1 MRYLIAIAALVGAL
15 LLFLLSK
22 ASSSSEFI
30 SGSSYTIVLILSGFF
45 ILSLIAI
52 IANQIKKLFRNIK
65 KDVMGSRLSM
75 RLVISFTLMAVIP
88 GLIVYLVSVNFLT
101 RSIESWFNVKVES
114 ALDGGLKLG
123 QKALDIMLTDLE
135 LKAERM
141 ALSLSSLPATSQYAA
156 LSDLREKTGVQ
167 DATIISDQGKIIAVS
182 SNDAESFLP
191 ALPTL
196 IQLKQAENNIY
207 GKIEP
212 ITNKGLYL
220 RVLAPINGTS
230 VSNERLIL
238 QILQPV
244 PNSLSTL
251 AESVQDVFQ
260 DYQKLSYSRDSLKL
274 IFSITLTLVL
284 MLAILTAVAIGFLL
298 SRKLSEPLALLAEG
312 TKKIAKGNFKTML
325 PEKGKDELGVLVRS
339 FNSMTRQLDQ
349 ATQTSENN
357 QIRLE
362 SARSYLETVLAH
374 LSSGVIVIN
383 DAMEIKS
390 FNIAASKILQVDL
403 SKNKDQL
410 LTSISN
416 KNKLLKDFVVSI
428 QEEIKTSNRKMQPE
442 IIKQFEIRYEKNN
455 QVLSLQITTLP
466 QNKVNNYVL
475 MIDDITMMIQA
486 QRNAAWSEVA
496 RRLAHE
502 IKNPLT
508 PIQLSAERI
517 KHKLGSKLNKDDTEI
532 LDKAVSTIVNQVD
545 AMKTMV
551 NEFSEY
557 ARAPKLNLES
567 TDINETI
574 IEISHLF
581 ENSGIKITTNL
592 LKGLP
597 KIKVDAN
604 MMRQVLINL
613 IQNAQD
619 AMVSNT
625 KKPSI
630 KINTNKYKNYLVL
643 SIEDNGP
650 GFSEDILKKAF
661 EPYVTT
667 KSHGTGLGF
676 IIEISHLFEN
686 SGIKITTNLLKG
698 LPKIKVDANMMR
710 QVLNRVLKLIRISI
724 KIISSYPLKIMAQV
738 FQKTY

>member
-1 MRYLIAIAALVGAL
+1 MRYLIAIATLVGAS

-30 SGSSYTIVLILSGFF
+30 SGSSYTVVLILSGIF

-135 LKAERM
+135 LKAGRM
-141 ALSLSSLPATSQYAA
+141 ALTLSSMPTTSQYAA

-212 ITNKGLYL
+212 IKNKGLYL
-220 RVLAPINGTS
+220 RVLAPINGAAI
-230 VSNERLIL
+230 SNERLIL

-244 PNSLSTL
+244 PDSLTTL

-260 DYQKLSYSRDSLKL
+260 DYQKLSYSRDSLKV

-383 DAMEIKS
+383 DDMEIKS

-403 SKNKDQL
+403 SKNTNQL
-410 LTSISN
+410 ITSISN
-416 KNKLLKDFVVSI
+416 KNKLLNNFVVSI
-428 QEEIKTSNRKMQPE
+428 QEEIKVASSKKQFE
-442 IIKQFEIRYEKNN
+442 IIKQFEIKYEKNN
-455 QVLSLQITTLP
+455 QVLSLQITPLP
-466 QNKVNNYVL
+466 QNKVKNYVL

-486 QRNAAWSEVA
+486 QRDAAWSEVA

-517 KHKLGSKLNKDDTEI
+517 KHKLGSKLNKEDTDI
-532 LDKAVSTIVNQVD
+532 VDKAVSTIVNQVD

-557 ARAPKLNLES
+557 ARAPKLNLEL

-574 IEISHLF
+574 KEISHLF
-581 ENSGIKITTNL
+581 ENSGIKITTTL

-597 KIKVDAN
+597 KIKVDIN
-604 MMRQVLINL
+604 MIRQVLINL

-619 AMVSNT
+619 AMVNHT

-630 KINTNKYKNYLVL
+630 KINTNKYKNYLIL

-650 GFSEDILKKAF
+650 GFSLDILKKAF

-667 KSHGTGLGF
+667 KSHGTGLGLAIVKK
-676 IIEISHLFEN
+676 IIEEHEGTIVVENIKSGGANINIQLPISK
-686 SGIKITTNLLKG
+686 SK
-698 LPKIKVDANMMR
+698 
-710 QVLNRVLKLIRISI
+710 
-724 KIISSYPLKIMAQV
+724 
-738 FQKTY
+738 

>member
-1 MRYLIAIAALVGAL
+1 MRYLIAIASLVGAL
-15 LLFLLSK
+15 LLYLLSK

-30 SGSSYTIVLILSGFF
+30 SGSSYTIVLVLSGIF

-52 IANQIKKLFRNIK
+52 IANQVKKLFKNIK
-65 KDVMGSRLSM
+65 TDVMGSRLSM

-141 ALSLSSLPATSQYAA
+141 ALTLSSMPTISQYAA
-156 LSDLREKTGVQ
+156 LSDLREKSGIQ

-220 RVLAPINGTS
+220 RVLAPINGSS

-244 PNSLSTL
+244 PDSLSTI
-251 AESVQDVFQ
+251 AESVQVVFQ
-260 DYQKLSYSRDSLKL
+260 DYQKLSYSRNSLKV

-325 PEKGKDELGVLVRS
+325 PETGKDELGVLVKS

-349 ATQTSENN
+349 ATQNSQSN

-383 DAMEIKS
+383 QAMEIKS

-403 SKNKDQL
+403 SKNTDQL
-410 LTSISN
+410 LTSISL
-416 KNKLLKDFVVSI
+416 KNKALKDFVSAI
-428 QEEIKTSNRKMQPE
+428 QEEVQTTGNKKQAE
-442 IIKQFEIRYEKNN
+442 IIKQFEVKYEKSN
-455 QVLSLQITTLP
+455 QVLLLQITPLP
-466 QNKVNNYVL
+466 QNKINNYVL

-486 QRNAAWSEVA
+486 QRDAAWSEVA

-517 KHKLGSKLNKDDTEI
+517 KHKLGSKLNKVDTEI
-532 LDKAVSTIVNQVD
+532 LDKAVLTIVNQVG

-551 NEFSEY
+551 NEFSDY
-557 ARAPKLNLES
+557 ARAPKLNLEL
-567 TDINETI
+567 TDINKLI
-574 IEISHLF
+574 KEITHLF
-581 ENSGIKITTNL
+581 ENSGIKITTKL
-592 LKGLP
+592 SKAMP
-597 KIKVDAN
+597 EIKIDIN

-619 AMVSNT
+619 AMAKNT
-625 KKPSI
+625 KQSTI
-630 KINTNKYKNYLVL
+630 QISTNKLKNYLVL
-643 SIEDNGP
+643 SIQDNGP
-650 GFSEDILKKAF
+650 GFSVDILKKAF

-667 KSHGTGLGF
+667 KSHGTGLGLAIVKK
-676 IIEISHLFEN
+676 IIEEHDGVITIEN
-686 SGIKITTNLLKG
+686 NKGSGANINIQ
-698 LPKIKVDANMMR
+698 LPFKVN
-710 QVLNRVLKLIRISI
+710 KLS
-724 KIISSYPLKIMAQV
+724 
-738 FQKTY
+738 

>member
-1 MRYLIAIAALVGAL
+1 MRYLIAIATLVGAS

-30 SGSSYTIVLILSGFF
+30 SGSSYTVVLILSGIF
-45 ILSLIAI
+45 ILTLIAI

-135 LKAERM
+135 LKAGRM
-141 ALSLSSLPATSQYAA
+141 ALTLSSMPTTSQYAA

-212 ITNKGLYL
+212 IKNKGLYL
-220 RVLAPINGTS
+220 RVLAPINGAAI
-230 VSNERLIL
+230 SNERLIL

-244 PNSLSTL
+244 PDSLTTL

-260 DYQKLSYSRDSLKL
+260 DYQKLSYSRDSLKV

-383 DAMEIKS
+383 DDMEIKS

-403 SKNKDQL
+403 SKNTNQL
-410 LTSISN
+410 ITSISN
-416 KNKLLKDFVVSI
+416 KNKLLNNFVVSI
-428 QEEIKTSNRKMQPE
+428 QEEIKVASSKKQFE
-442 IIKQFEIRYEKNN
+442 IIKQFEIKYEKNN
-455 QVLSLQITTLP
+455 QVLSLQITPLP
-466 QNKVNNYVL
+466 QNKVKNYVL

-486 QRNAAWSEVA
+486 QRDAAWSEVA

-517 KHKLGSKLNKDDTEI
+517 KHKLGSKLNKEDTDI

-557 ARAPKLNLES
+557 ARAPQLNLELI
-567 TDINETI
+567 DINETI
-574 IEISHLF
+574 KEISHLF
-581 ENSGIKITTNL
+581 ENSGIKITTTL

-597 KIKVDAN
+597 KIKVDVN

-619 AMVSNT
+619 AMINNT

-630 KINTNKYKNYLVL
+630 KINTNKYKNYLIL

-650 GFSEDILKKAF
+650 GFSLDILKKAF

-667 KSHGTGLGF
+667 KSHGTGLGLAIVKK
-676 IIEISHLFEN
+676 IIEEHEGTIVVENIKSGGANINIQLPISK
-686 SGIKITTNLLKG
+686 SK
-698 LPKIKVDANMMR
+698 
-710 QVLNRVLKLIRISI
+710 
-724 KIISSYPLKIMAQV
+724 
-738 FQKTY
+738 

>member
-244 PNSLSTL
+244 PSSLSTL

-597 KIKVDAN
+597 KIKVDGN

-619 AMVSNT
+619 AMINNT

-630 KINTNKYKNYLVL
+630 KINTNKYKNYLIL

-667 KSHGTGLGF
+667 KSHGTGLGLAIVKK
-676 IIEISHLFEN
+676 IIEEHEGVIVIEN
-686 SGIKITTNLLKG
+686 IKSGGAHINIQLPITKS
-698 LPKIKVDANMMR
+698 K
-710 QVLNRVLKLIRISI
+710 
-724 KIISSYPLKIMAQV
+724 
-738 FQKTY
+738 

>member
-1 MRYLIAIAALVGAL
+1 MRYLIAIATLVGAS

-30 SGSSYTIVLILSGFF
+30 SGSSYTVVLILSGIF

-52 IANQIKKLFRNIK
+52 IANQIKKLFGNIK

-135 LKAERM
+135 LKAGRM
-141 ALSLSSLPATSQYAA
+141 ALTLSSMPTTSQYAA

-212 ITNKGLYL
+212 IKNKGLYL
-220 RVLAPINGTS
+220 RVLAPINGAAI
-230 VSNERLIL
+230 SNERLIL

-244 PNSLSTL
+244 PDSLTTL

-260 DYQKLSYSRDSLKL
+260 DYQKLSYSRDSLKV

-349 ATQTSENN
+349 ATQTSDNN

-383 DAMEIKS
+383 DDMEIKS

-403 SKNKDQL
+403 SKNTNQL
-410 LTSISN
+410 ITSISN
-416 KNKLLKDFVVSI
+416 KNKLLNDFVTSI
-428 QEEIKTSNRKMQPE
+428 QEEIKAASSKKQFE
-442 IIKQFEIRYEKNN
+442 IIKQFEIKYEKNN
-455 QVLSLQITTLP
+455 QVLSLQITPLP
-466 QNKVNNYVL
+466 QNKVKNYVL

-486 QRNAAWSEVA
+486 QRDAAWSEVA

-517 KHKLGSKLNKDDTEI
+517 KHKLGSKLNKEDTDI

-574 IEISHLF
+574 KEISHLF
-581 ENSGIKITTNL
+581 ENSGIKITTTL

-597 KIKVDAN
+597 KIKVDVN

-619 AMVSNT
+619 AMINNT

-630 KINTNKYKNYLVL
+630 KINTNKYKNYLIL

-650 GFSEDILKKAF
+650 GFSADILKKAF

-667 KSHGTGLGF
+667 KSHGTGLGLAIVKK
-676 IIEISHLFEN
+676 IIEEHEGTIAVENIKNGGANINIQLPISK
-686 SGIKITTNLLKG
+686 SK
-698 LPKIKVDANMMR
+698 
-710 QVLNRVLKLIRISI
+710 
-724 KIISSYPLKIMAQV
+724 
-738 FQKTY
+738 

>member
-182 SNDAESFLP
+182 SNDAESFIP

-416 KNKLLKDFVVSI
+416 KNKLLKDFIVSI

-667 KSHGTGLGF
+667 KSHGTGLGLAIVKK
-676 IIEISHLFEN
+676 IIEEHEGIIVVEN
-686 SGIKITTNLLKG
+686 IKSGGAHINIQ
-698 LPKIKVDANMMR
+698 LPIAKSK
-710 QVLNRVLKLIRISI
+710 
-724 KIISSYPLKIMAQV
+724 
-738 FQKTY
+738 

>member
-1 MRYLIAIAALVGAL
+1 MRYLIAIATLVGAS

-30 SGSSYTIVLILSGFF
+30 SGSSYTVVLILSGIF

-52 IANQIKKLFRNIK
+52 IANQIKKLFGNIK

-135 LKAERM
+135 LKAGRM
-141 ALSLSSLPATSQYAA
+141 ALTLSSMPTTSQYAA
-156 LSDLREKTGVQ
+156 LSDLREKTDVQ

-212 ITNKGLYL
+212 IKNKGLYL
-220 RVLAPINGTS
+220 RVLAPINGAAI
-230 VSNERLIL
+230 SNERLIL

-244 PNSLSTL
+244 PDSLTTL

-260 DYQKLSYSRDSLKL
+260 DYQKLSYSRDSLKV

-349 ATQTSENN
+349 ATQTSANN

-383 DAMEIKS
+383 DDMEIKS
-390 FNIAASKILQVDL
+390 FNIAASKILQIDL
-403 SKNKDQL
+403 SKNTNQL
-410 LTSISN
+410 ITSISN
-416 KNKLLKDFVVSI
+416 KNKLLNDFVVSI
-428 QEEIKTSNRKMQPE
+428 QEEIKVARSKKHFE
-442 IIKQFEIRYEKNN
+442 IIKQFEIKYEKNN
-455 QVLSLQITTLP
+455 QILSLQITPLP
-466 QNKVNNYVL
+466 QNKVKNYVL

-486 QRNAAWSEVA
+486 QRDAAWSEVA

-517 KHKLGSKLNKDDTEI
+517 KHKLGSKLNKEDTDI

-557 ARAPKLNLES
+557 ARAPRLNLEL

-574 IEISHLF
+574 KEISHLF
-581 ENSGIKITTNL
+581 ENSGIKITTTL

-597 KIKVDAN
+597 KIKVDVN

-619 AMVSNT
+619 AMINNT

-630 KINTNKYKNYLVL
+630 KINTNKYKNYLIL

-650 GFSEDILKKAF
+650 GFSADILKKAF
-661 EPYVTT
+661 EPYVTS
-667 KSHGTGLGF
+667 KSHGTGLGLAIVKK
-676 IIEISHLFEN
+676 IIEEHEGTIAVENIKNGGANINIQLPISK
-686 SGIKITTNLLKG
+686 SK
-698 LPKIKVDANMMR
+698 
-710 QVLNRVLKLIRISI
+710 
-724 KIISSYPLKIMAQV
+724 
-738 FQKTY
+738 

>member
-1 MRYLIAIAALVGAL
+1 MRYLIAIATLVGAS

-30 SGSSYTIVLILSGFF
+30 SGSSYTVVLILSGIF
-45 ILSLIAI
+45 ILTLIAI

-135 LKAERM
+135 LKAGRM
-141 ALSLSSLPATSQYAA
+141 ALTLSSMPTTSQYAA

-212 ITNKGLYL
+212 IKNKGLYL
-220 RVLAPINGTS
+220 RVLAPINGAAI
-230 VSNERLIL
+230 SNERLIL

-244 PNSLSTL
+244 PDSLTTL

-260 DYQKLSYSRDSLKL
+260 DYQKLSYSRDSLKV

-383 DAMEIKS
+383 DDMEIKS

-403 SKNKDQL
+403 SKNTNQL
-410 LTSISN
+410 ITSISN
-416 KNKLLKDFVVSI
+416 KNKLLNNFVVSI
-428 QEEIKTSNRKMQPE
+428 QEEIKAASSKKQFE
-442 IIKQFEIRYEKNN
+442 IIKQFEIKYEKNN
-455 QVLSLQITTLP
+455 QVLSLQITPLP
-466 QNKVNNYVL
+466 QNKVKNFVL

-486 QRNAAWSEVA
+486 QRDAAWSEVA

-517 KHKLGSKLNKDDTEI
+517 KHKLGSKLNKEDTDI

-557 ARAPKLNLES
+557 ARAPKLNLEL

-574 IEISHLF
+574 KEISHLF
-581 ENSGIKITTNL
+581 ENSGIKITTTL

-597 KIKVDAN
+597 KIKVDIN

-619 AMVSNT
+619 AMVNHT

-630 KINTNKYKNYLVL
+630 KINTNKYKNYLIL

-650 GFSEDILKKAF
+650 GFSADILKKAF
-661 EPYVTT
+661 EPYVTS
-667 KSHGTGLGF
+667 KSHGTGLGLAIVKK
-676 IIEISHLFEN
+676 IIEEHEGTIVVENIKNGGANINIQLPISK
-686 SGIKITTNLLKG
+686 SK
-698 LPKIKVDANMMR
+698 
-710 QVLNRVLKLIRISI
+710 
-724 KIISSYPLKIMAQV
+724 
-738 FQKTY
+738 

>member
-1 MRYLIAIAALVGAL
+1 MRYLIAIATLVGAS

-30 SGSSYTIVLILSGFF
+30 SGSSYTVVLILSGIF

-52 IANQIKKLFRNIK
+52 IANQIKKLFGNIK

-135 LKAERM
+135 LKAGRM
-141 ALSLSSLPATSQYAA
+141 ALTLSSMPTTSQYAA

-212 ITNKGLYL
+212 IKNKGLYL
-220 RVLAPINGTS
+220 RVLVPINGAAI
-230 VSNERLIL
+230 SNERLIL

-244 PNSLSTL
+244 PDSLTTL

-260 DYQKLSYSRDSLKL
+260 DYQKLSYSRDSLKV

-383 DAMEIKS
+383 DDMEIKS
-390 FNIAASKILQVDL
+390 FNIAASKILQIDL
-403 SKNKDQL
+403 SKNTNQL
-410 LTSISN
+410 ITSISN
-416 KNKLLKDFVVSI
+416 KNKLLNDFVVSI
-428 QEEIKTSNRKMQPE
+428 QEEIKVARSKKHFE
-442 IIKQFEIRYEKNN
+442 IIKQFEIKYEKNN
-455 QVLSLQITTLP
+455 QVLSLQITPLP
-466 QNKVNNYVL
+466 QNKVKNYVL

-486 QRNAAWSEVA
+486 QRDAAWSEVA

-517 KHKLGSKLNKDDTEI
+517 KHKLGSKLNKEDTDI
-532 LDKAVSTIVNQVD
+532 LDKAILTIVNQVD

-557 ARAPKLNLES
+557 ARAPKLNLEL

-574 IEISHLF
+574 KEISHLF
-581 ENSGIKITTNL
+581 ENSGIKITTTL

-597 KIKVDAN
+597 KIKVDVN

-619 AMVSNT
+619 AMINNT

-630 KINTNKYKNYLVL
+630 KINTNKYKNYLIL

-650 GFSEDILKKAF
+650 GFSADILKKAF

-667 KSHGTGLGF
+667 KSHGTGLGLAIVKK
-676 IIEISHLFEN
+676 IIEEHEGTIVVENIKNGGANINIQLPISK
-686 SGIKITTNLLKG
+686 SK
-698 LPKIKVDANMMR
+698 
-710 QVLNRVLKLIRISI
+710 
-724 KIISSYPLKIMAQV
+724 
-738 FQKTY
+738 

>member
-22 ASSSSEFI
+22 ASSNSEFI
-30 SGSSYTIVLILSGFF
+30 SGSSYTIVLLLSGFF

-284 MLAILTAVAIGFLL
+284 ILAILTAVAIGFLL

-349 ATQTSENN
+349 ATQTSQNN

-428 QEEIKTSNRKMQPE
+428 QEEIKTSSRKMQPE

-619 AMVSNT
+619 AMVNNT

-630 KINTNKYKNYLVL
+630 KINTNKYKNYLIL

-650 GFSEDILKKAF
+650 GFSEEILKKAF

-667 KSHGTGLGF
+667 KSHGTGLGLAIVKK
-676 IIEISHLFEN
+676 IIEEHEGIIVVEN
-686 SGIKITTNLLKG
+686 IKSGGAHINIQ
-698 LPKIKVDANMMR
+698 LPIAKSK
-710 QVLNRVLKLIRISI
+710 
-724 KIISSYPLKIMAQV
+724 
-738 FQKTY
+738 

>member
-390 FNIAASKILQVDL
+390 FNIAASKILKVDL

-416 KNKLLKDFVVSI
+416 KNKLLKDFIVSI

-667 KSHGTGLGF
+667 KSHGTGLGLAIVKK
-676 IIEISHLFEN
+676 IIEEHEGIIVVEN
-686 SGIKITTNLLKG
+686 IKSGGAHINIQ
-698 LPKIKVDANMMR
+698 LPIAKSK
-710 QVLNRVLKLIRISI
+710 
-724 KIISSYPLKIMAQV
+724 
-738 FQKTY
+738 

>member
-1 MRYLIAIAALVGAL
+1 MRYLIAIATLVGAS

-30 SGSSYTIVLILSGFF
+30 SGSSYTVVLILSGIF

-135 LKAERM
+135 LKAGRM
-141 ALSLSSLPATSQYAA
+141 ALTLSSMPTTSQYAA

-212 ITNKGLYL
+212 IKNKGLYL
-220 RVLAPINGTS
+220 RVLAPINGAAI
-230 VSNERLIL
+230 SNERLIL

-244 PNSLSTL
+244 PDSLTTL

-260 DYQKLSYSRDSLKL
+260 DYQKLSYSRDSLKV

-383 DAMEIKS
+383 DDMEIKS
-390 FNIAASKILQVDL
+390 FNIAASKILQIDL
-403 SKNKDQL
+403 SKNTNQL
-410 LTSISN
+410 ITSISN
-416 KNKLLKDFVVSI
+416 KNKLLNDFVVSI
-428 QEEIKTSNRKMQPE
+428 QEEIKAASSKKHFE
-442 IIKQFEIRYEKNN
+442 IIKQFEIKYEKNN
-455 QVLSLQITTLP
+455 QILSLQITPLP
-466 QNKVNNYVL
+466 QNKVKNYVL

-486 QRNAAWSEVA
+486 QRDAAWSEVA

-517 KHKLGSKLNKDDTEI
+517 KHKLGSKLNKEDTDI

-557 ARAPKLNLES
+557 ARAPKLNLEL
-567 TDINETI
+567 TDINKTI
-574 IEISHLF
+574 KEISHLF
-581 ENSGIKITTNL
+581 ENSGIKITTTL

-597 KIKVDAN
+597 KIKVDIN

-619 AMVSNT
+619 AMINNT

-630 KINTNKYKNYLVL
+630 KINTNKYKNYLIL
-643 SIEDNGP
+643 SIVDNGP
-650 GFSEDILKKAF
+650 GFSADILKKAF

-667 KSHGTGLGF
+667 KSHGTGLGLAIVKK
-676 IIEISHLFEN
+676 IIEEHEGTIVVENIKNGGANINIQLPISK
-686 SGIKITTNLLKG
+686 SK
-698 LPKIKVDANMMR
+698 
-710 QVLNRVLKLIRISI
+710 
-724 KIISSYPLKIMAQV
+724 
-738 FQKTY
+738 

>member
-1 MRYLIAIAALVGAL
+1 MRYLIAIATLVGAS

-30 SGSSYTIVLILSGFF
+30 SGSSYTVVLILSGIF

-135 LKAERM
+135 LKAGRM
-141 ALSLSSLPATSQYAA
+141 ALTLSSMPTTSQYAA

-212 ITNKGLYL
+212 IKNKGLYL
-220 RVLAPINGTS
+220 RVLAPINGAAI
-230 VSNERLIL
+230 SNERLIL

-244 PNSLSTL
+244 PDSLTTL

-260 DYQKLSYSRDSLKL
+260 DYQKLSYSRDSLKV

-383 DAMEIKS
+383 DDMEIKS
-390 FNIAASKILQVDL
+390 FNIAASKILQIDL
-403 SKNKDQL
+403 SKNTNQL
-410 LTSISN
+410 ITSISN
-416 KNKLLKDFVVSI
+416 KNKLLNDFVVSI
-428 QEEIKTSNRKMQPE
+428 QEEIKAARSKKHFE
-442 IIKQFEIRYEKNN
+442 IIKQFEIKYEKNN
-455 QVLSLQITTLP
+455 QVLSLQITPLP
-466 QNKVNNYVL
+466 QNKVKNYVL

-486 QRNAAWSEVA
+486 QRDAAWSEVA

-517 KHKLGSKLNKDDTEI
+517 KHKLGSKLNKEDTDI

-557 ARAPKLNLES
+557 ARAPKLNLEL

-574 IEISHLF
+574 KEISHLF
-581 ENSGIKITTNL
+581 ENSGIKITTTL

-597 KIKVDAN
+597 KIKVDIN

-619 AMVSNT
+619 AMINNT

-630 KINTNKYKNYLVL
+630 KINTNKYKNYLIL

-650 GFSEDILKKAF
+650 GFSADILKKAF

-667 KSHGTGLGF
+667 KSHGTGLGLAIVKK
-676 IIEISHLFEN
+676 IIEEHEGTIAVENIKNGGANINIQLPISK
-686 SGIKITTNLLKG
+686 SK
-698 LPKIKVDANMMR
+698 
-710 QVLNRVLKLIRISI
+710 
-724 KIISSYPLKIMAQV
+724 
-738 FQKTY
+738 

>member
-1 MRYLIAIAALVGAL
+1 MRYLIAIATLVGAS

-30 SGSSYTIVLILSGFF
+30 SGSSYTVVLILSGIF

-52 IANQIKKLFRNIK
+52 IANQIKKLFGNIK

-135 LKAERM
+135 LKAGRM
-141 ALSLSSLPATSQYAA
+141 ALTLSSMPTTSQYAA

-212 ITNKGLYL
+212 IKNKGLYL
-220 RVLAPINGTS
+220 RVLAPINGAAI
-230 VSNERLIL
+230 SNERLIL

-244 PNSLSTL
+244 PDSLTTL

-260 DYQKLSYSRDSLKL
+260 DYQKLSYSRDSLKV

-383 DAMEIKS
+383 DDMEIKS

-403 SKNKDQL
+403 SKNTNQL
-410 LTSISN
+410 ITSISN
-416 KNKLLKDFVVSI
+416 KNKLLNNFVVSI
-428 QEEIKTSNRKMQPE
+428 QEEIKAASSKKQFE
-442 IIKQFEIRYEKNN
+442 IIKQFEIKYEKNN
-455 QVLSLQITTLP
+455 QVLSLQITPLP
-466 QNKVNNYVL
+466 QNKVKNYVL

-486 QRNAAWSEVA
+486 QRDAAWSEVA

-517 KHKLGSKLNKDDTEI
+517 KHKLGSKLNKEDTDI

-557 ARAPKLNLES
+557 ARAPKLNLEL

-574 IEISHLF
+574 KEISHLF
-581 ENSGIKITTNL
+581 ENSGIKITTTL

-597 KIKVDAN
+597 KIKVDIN

-619 AMVSNT
+619 AMVNHT

-630 KINTNKYKNYLVL
+630 KINTNKYKNYLIL

-650 GFSEDILKKAF
+650 GFSLDILKKAF

-667 KSHGTGLGF
+667 KSHGTGLGLAIVKK
-676 IIEISHLFEN
+676 IIEEHEGTIVVENIKSGGANINIQLPISK
-686 SGIKITTNLLKG
+686 SK
-698 LPKIKVDANMMR
+698 
-710 QVLNRVLKLIRISI
+710 
-724 KIISSYPLKIMAQV
+724 
-738 FQKTY
+738 

>member
-1 MRYLIAIAALVGAL
+1 MRYLIAIASLVGAL
-15 LLFLLSK
+15 LLYLLSK

-30 SGSSYTIVLILSGFF
+30 SGSSYTIVLILSGIF

-52 IANQIKKLFRNIK
+52 IANQVKKLFKNIK
-65 KDVMGSRLSM
+65 TDVMGSRLSR

-141 ALSLSSLPATSQYAA
+141 ALTLSSMPTTSQYAA
-156 LSDLREKTGVQ
+156 LSDLREKSGIQ

-212 ITNKGLYL
+212 IINKGLYL
-220 RVLAPINGTS
+220 RVLAPINGSS

-244 PNSLSTL
+244 PDSLSTI
-251 AESVQDVFQ
+251 AESVQVVVQ
-260 DYQKLSYSRDSLKL
+260 DYQKLSYSRNSLKV

-325 PEKGKDELGVLVRS
+325 PETGKDELGVLVRS

-349 ATQTSENN
+349 ATQASQSN

-383 DAMEIKS
+383 QAMEIKS

-403 SKNKDQL
+403 SKNTDQL
-410 LTSISN
+410 LTSISL
-416 KNKLLKDFVVSI
+416 KNKALKDFVSAI
-428 QEEIKTSNRKMQPE
+428 QEEVQTTGNKKQAE
-442 IIKQFEIRYEKNN
+442 IIKQFEVKYEKSN
-455 QVLSLQITTLP
+455 QVLLLQITPLP
-466 QNKVNNYVL
+466 QNKINNYVL

-486 QRNAAWSEVA
+486 QRDAAWSEVA

-517 KHKLGSKLNKDDTEI
+517 KHKLGSKLNKVDTEI
-532 LDKAVSTIVNQVD
+532 LDKAVLTIVNQVD

-557 ARAPKLNLES
+557 ARAPKLNLEL
-567 TDINETI
+567 TDINKLI
-574 IEISHLF
+574 KEITHLF
-581 ENSGIKITTNL
+581 ENSGIKITTKL
-592 LKGLP
+592 SKAMP
-597 KIKVDAN
+597 EIKIDIN

-619 AMVSNT
+619 AMAKNT
-625 KKPSI
+625 KQSTI
-630 KINTNKYKNYLVL
+630 QISTNKLKNDLVL
-643 SIEDNGP
+643 SIQDNGP
-650 GFSEDILKKAF
+650 GFSVDILKKAF

-667 KSHGTGLGF
+667 KLHGTGLGLA
-676 IIEISHLFEN
+676 IVKKIVEEHDGVITIEN
-686 SGIKITTNLLKG
+686 NKGSGANINIQ
-698 LPKIKVDANMMR
+698 LPFKVN
-710 QVLNRVLKLIRISI
+710 KLS
-724 KIISSYPLKIMAQV
+724 
-738 FQKTY
+738 

>member
-508 PIQLSAERI
+508 PIQLSAEGI

-532 LDKAVSTIVNQVD
+532 LEKAVSTIVNQVD

-667 KSHGTGLGF
+667 KSHGTGLGLAIVKK
-676 IIEISHLFEN
+676 IIEEHEGIIVVEN
-686 SGIKITTNLLKG
+686 IKSGGAHINIQ
-698 LPKIKVDANMMR
+698 LPIAKSK
-710 QVLNRVLKLIRISI
+710 
-724 KIISSYPLKIMAQV
+724 
-738 FQKTY
+738 

>member
-1 MRYLIAIAALVGAL
+1 MRYLIAIATLVGAS

-30 SGSSYTIVLILSGFF
+30 SGSSYTVVLILSGIF
-45 ILSLIAI
+45 ILSLIVI

-141 ALSLSSLPATSQYAA
+141 ALTLSSMPTTSQYAA

-212 ITNKGLYL
+212 IKNKGLYL
-220 RVLAPINGTS
+220 RVLAPINGAAI
-230 VSNERLIL
+230 SNERLIL

-244 PNSLSTL
+244 PDSLTTL

-260 DYQKLSYSRDSLKL
+260 DYQKLSYSRDSLKV

-349 ATQTSENN
+349 ATQTSANN

-383 DAMEIKS
+383 DDMEIKS
-390 FNIAASKILQVDL
+390 FNIAASKILQIDL
-403 SKNKDQL
+403 SKNTNQL
-410 LTSISN
+410 ITSISN
-416 KNKLLKDFVVSI
+416 KNKLLNDFVVSI
-428 QEEIKTSNRKMQPE
+428 QEEIKAASSKKHFE
-442 IIKQFEIRYEKNN
+442 IIKQFEIKYEKNN
-455 QVLSLQITTLP
+455 QILSLQITPLP
-466 QNKVNNYVL
+466 QNKVKNYVL

-486 QRNAAWSEVA
+486 QRDAAWSEVA

-517 KHKLGSKLNKDDTEI
+517 KHKLGSKLNKEDTDI

-557 ARAPKLNLES
+557 ARAPKLNLEL
-567 TDINETI
+567 TDINKTI
-574 IEISHLF
+574 KEISHLF
-581 ENSGIKITTNL
+581 ENSGIKITTTL

-597 KIKVDAN
+597 KIKVDIN

-619 AMVSNT
+619 AMINNT

-630 KINTNKYKNYLVL
+630 KINTNKYKNYLIL

-650 GFSEDILKKAF
+650 GFSADILKKAF

-667 KSHGTGLGF
+667 KSHGTGLGLAIVKK
-676 IIEISHLFEN
+676 IIEEHEGTIVVENIKNGGANINIQLPISK
-686 SGIKITTNLLKG
+686 SK
-698 LPKIKVDANMMR
+698 
-710 QVLNRVLKLIRISI
+710 
-724 KIISSYPLKIMAQV
+724 
-738 FQKTY
+738 

>member
-1 MRYLIAIAALVGAL
+1 MRYLIAIATLVGAS

-30 SGSSYTIVLILSGFF
+30 SGSSYTVVLILSGIF
-45 ILSLIAI
+45 ILTLIAI

-135 LKAERM
+135 LKAGRM
-141 ALSLSSLPATSQYAA
+141 ALTLSSMPTTSQYAA

-212 ITNKGLYL
+212 IKNKGLYL
-220 RVLAPINGTS
+220 RVLAPINGAAI
-230 VSNERLIL
+230 SNERLIL

-244 PNSLSTL
+244 PDSLTTL

-260 DYQKLSYSRDSLKL
+260 DYQKLSYSRDSLKV

-383 DAMEIKS
+383 DDMEIKS

-403 SKNKDQL
+403 SKNTNQL
-410 LTSISN
+410 ITSISN
-416 KNKLLKDFVVSI
+416 KNKLLNNFVMSI
-428 QEEIKTSNRKMQPE
+428 QEEIKAASSKKQFE
-442 IIKQFEIRYEKNN
+442 IIKQFEIKYEKNN
-455 QVLSLQITTLP
+455 QVLSLQITPLP
-466 QNKVNNYVL
+466 QNKVKNYVL

-486 QRNAAWSEVA
+486 QRDAAWSEVA

-517 KHKLGSKLNKDDTEI
+517 KHKLGSKLNKEDTDI

-557 ARAPKLNLES
+557 ARAPKLNLEL

-574 IEISHLF
+574 KEISHLF
-581 ENSGIKITTNL
+581 ENSGIKITTTL

-597 KIKVDAN
+597 KIKVDIN
-604 MMRQVLINL
+604 MIRQVLINL

-619 AMVSNT
+619 AMVNHT

-630 KINTNKYKNYLVL
+630 KINTNKYKNYLIL

-650 GFSEDILKKAF
+650 GFSLDILKKAF

-667 KSHGTGLGF
+667 KSHGTGLGLAIVKK
-676 IIEISHLFEN
+676 IIEEHEGTIVVENIKSGGANINIQLPISK
-686 SGIKITTNLLKG
+686 SK
-698 LPKIKVDANMMR
+698 
-710 QVLNRVLKLIRISI
+710 
-724 KIISSYPLKIMAQV
+724 
-738 FQKTY
+738 

>member
-30 SGSSYTIVLILSGFF
+30 SGSSYTIVLILSSFF

-141 ALSLSSLPATSQYAA
+141 ALSLSSLPETSQYAA

-442 IIKQFEIRYEKNN
+442 IIKQFEVRYEKNN

-574 IEISHLF
+574 IEICHLF

-592 LKGLP
+592 LKRLP

-613 IQNAQD
+613 IQNSQD
-619 AMVSNT
+619 AMVNNT

-630 KINTNKYKNYLVL
+630 KINTNKYKNYLIL

-667 KSHGTGLGF
+667 KSHGTGLGLAIVKK
-676 IIEISHLFEN
+676 IIEEHEGTIVIENIKSGGAHINIQLPISK
-686 SGIKITTNLLKG
+686 SK
-698 LPKIKVDANMMR
+698 
-710 QVLNRVLKLIRISI
+710 
-724 KIISSYPLKIMAQV
+724 
-738 FQKTY
+738 

>member
-1 MRYLIAIAALVGAL
+1 MRYLIAIATLVGAS

-30 SGSSYTIVLILSGFF
+30 SGSSYTVVLILSGIF

-135 LKAERM
+135 LKAGRM
-141 ALSLSSLPATSQYAA
+141 ALTLSSMPTTSQYAA

-212 ITNKGLYL
+212 IKNKGLYL
-220 RVLAPINGTS
+220 RVLAPINGAAI
-230 VSNERLIL
+230 SNERLIL

-244 PNSLSTL
+244 PDSLTTI

-260 DYQKLSYSRDSLKL
+260 DYQKLSYSRDSLKV

-383 DAMEIKS
+383 DDMEIKS

-403 SKNKDQL
+403 SKNTNQL
-410 LTSISN
+410 ITSISN
-416 KNKLLKDFVVSI
+416 KNKLLNNFVVSI
-428 QEEIKTSNRKMQPE
+428 QEEIKVASSKKQFE
-442 IIKQFEIRYEKNN
+442 IIKQFEIKYEKNN
-455 QVLSLQITTLP
+455 QVLSLQITPLP
-466 QNKVNNYVL
+466 QNKVKNYVL

-486 QRNAAWSEVA
+486 QRDAAWSEVA

-517 KHKLGSKLNKDDTEI
+517 KHKLGSKLNKEDTDI

-557 ARAPKLNLES
+557 ARAPKLNLEL

-574 IEISHLF
+574 KEISHLF
-581 ENSGIKITTNL
+581 ENSGIKITTTL

-597 KIKVDAN
+597 KIKVDIN

-619 AMVSNT
+619 AMVNHT

-630 KINTNKYKNYLVL
+630 KINTNKYKNYLIL

-650 GFSEDILKKAF
+650 GFSLDILKKAF

-667 KSHGTGLGF
+667 KSHGTGLGLAIVKK
-676 IIEISHLFEN
+676 IIEEHEGTIVVENIKSGGANINIQLPISK
-686 SGIKITTNLLKG
+686 SK
-698 LPKIKVDANMMR
+698 
-710 QVLNRVLKLIRISI
+710 
-724 KIISSYPLKIMAQV
+724 
-738 FQKTY
+738 

>member
-1 MRYLIAIAALVGAL
+1 MRYLIAIATLVGAS

-30 SGSSYTIVLILSGFF
+30 SGSSYTVVLILSGIF

-135 LKAERM
+135 LKAGRM
-141 ALSLSSLPATSQYAA
+141 ALTLSSMPTTSQYAA

-212 ITNKGLYL
+212 IKNKGLYL
-220 RVLAPINGTS
+220 RVLAPINGAAI
-230 VSNERLIL
+230 SNERLIL

-244 PNSLSTL
+244 PDSLTTL

-260 DYQKLSYSRDSLKL
+260 DYQKLSYSRDSLKV

-383 DAMEIKS
+383 DDMEIKS

-403 SKNKDQL
+403 SKNTNQL
-410 LTSISN
+410 ITSISN
-416 KNKLLKDFVVSI
+416 KNKLLNNFVMSI
-428 QEEIKTSNRKMQPE
+428 QEEIKAASSKKQFE
-442 IIKQFEIRYEKNN
+442 IIKQFEIKYEKNN
-455 QVLSLQITTLP
+455 QVLSLQITPLP
-466 QNKVNNYVL
+466 QNKVKNYVL

-486 QRNAAWSEVA
+486 QRDAAWSEVA

-517 KHKLGSKLNKDDTEI
+517 KHKLGSKLNKEDTDI

-557 ARAPKLNLES
+557 ARAPQLNLELI
-567 TDINETI
+567 DINETI
-574 IEISHLF
+574 KEISHLF
-581 ENSGIKITTNL
+581 ENSGIKITTTL

-597 KIKVDAN
+597 KIKVDIN

-619 AMVSNT
+619 AMVNHT

-630 KINTNKYKNYLVL
+630 KINTNKYKNYLIL

-650 GFSEDILKKAF
+650 GFSADILKKAF
-661 EPYVTT
+661 EPYVTS
-667 KSHGTGLGF
+667 KSHGTGLGLAIVKK
-676 IIEISHLFEN
+676 IIEEHEGTIVVENIKNGGANINIQLPISK
-686 SGIKITTNLLKG
+686 SK
-698 LPKIKVDANMMR
+698 
-710 QVLNRVLKLIRISI
+710 
-724 KIISSYPLKIMAQV
+724 
-738 FQKTY
+738 

>member
-1 MRYLIAIAALVGAL
+1 MRYLIAIAGLVGAL

-30 SGSSYTIVLILSGFF
+30 SGNSYTFVLILSGVF

-65 KDVMGSRLSM
+65 KDVIGSRLSM

-141 ALSLSSLPATSQYAA
+141 ALTLSSMPTTSQYGA
-156 LSDLREKTGVQ
+156 LSDLREKSGVQ

-220 RVLAPINGTS
+220 RVLAPINEAS
-230 VSNERLIL
+230 VSNEKLIL

-244 PNSLSTL
+244 PDSLSTI
-251 AESVQDVFQ
+251 AESVQTVFQ
-260 DYQKLSYSRDSLKL
+260 DYHKLSYSRDSLKV

-339 FNSMTRQLDQ
+339 FNSMTKQLDQ

-374 LSSGVIVIN
+374 LSSGVIVID

-390 FNIAASKILQVDL
+390 FNIAATKILQVDL
-403 SKNKDQL
+403 SKNKDKL
-410 LTSISN
+410 LTSISK
-416 KNKLLKDFVVSI
+416 KNKLLTDFIRGI
-428 QEEIKTSNRKMQPE
+428 QEEIYAFGRKKQTE
-442 IIKQFEIRYEKNN
+442 VIKEFEIKYENNN
-455 QVLSLQITTLP
+455 QVLLLQITPLP
-466 QNKVNNYVL
+466 QNKLNNYVL

-486 QRNAAWSEVA
+486 QRDAAWSEVA

-517 KHKLGSKLNKDDTEI
+517 KHKLGAKLNKDDTDI
-532 LDKAVSTIVNQVD
+532 LNKAVATIVNQVD

-557 ARAPKLNLES
+557 ARAPKLNLEL
-567 TDINETI
+567 TDINKFI
-574 IEISHLF
+574 KEISHLF
-581 ENSGIKITTNL
+581 ENSGIKIVTKL
-592 LKGLP
+592 SKDLP
-597 KIKVDAN
+597 EIRVDVN

-619 AMVSNT
+619 AMMNNT
-625 KKPSI
+625 KKQI
-630 KINTNKYKNYLVL
+630 IQINTNKLKNYIVL

-650 GFSEDILKKAF
+650 GFSADILKKAF

-667 KSHGTGLGF
+667 KSHGTGLGLAIVKK
-676 IIEISHLFEN
+676 IIEEHEGAIAIEN
-686 SGIKITTNLLKG
+686 IKNGGALIKIQ
-698 LPKIKVDANMMR
+698 LP
-710 QVLNRVLKLIRISI
+710 IS
-724 KIISSYPLKIMAQV
+724 KSK
-738 FQKTY
+738 

>member
-1 MRYLIAIAALVGAL
+1 MRYLIAIATLVGAS

-30 SGSSYTIVLILSGFF
+30 SGSSYTVVLILSGIF

-135 LKAERM
+135 LKAGRM
-141 ALSLSSLPATSQYAA
+141 ALTLSSMPTTSQYAA

-212 ITNKGLYL
+212 IKNKGLYL
-220 RVLAPINGTS
+220 RVLAPINGAAI
-230 VSNERLIL
+230 SNERLIL

-244 PNSLSTL
+244 PDSLTTL

-260 DYQKLSYSRDSLKL
+260 DYQKLSYSRDSLKV

-383 DAMEIKS
+383 DDMEIKS
-390 FNIAASKILQVDL
+390 FNIAASKILQIDL
-403 SKNKDQL
+403 SKNTNQL
-410 LTSISN
+410 ITSISN
-416 KNKLLKDFVVSI
+416 KNKLLNDFVVSI
-428 QEEIKTSNRKMQPE
+428 QEEIKAARSKKHFE
-442 IIKQFEIRYEKNN
+442 IIKQFEIKYEKNN
-455 QVLSLQITTLP
+455 QVLSLQITPLP
-466 QNKVNNYVL
+466 QNKVKNYVL

-486 QRNAAWSEVA
+486 QRDAAWSEVA

-517 KHKLGSKLNKDDTEI
+517 KHKLGSKLNKEDTDI

-557 ARAPKLNLES
+557 ARAPKLNLEL
-567 TDINETI
+567 TDINKTI
-574 IEISHLF
+574 KEISHLF
-581 ENSGIKITTNL
+581 ENSGIKITTTL

-597 KIKVDAN
+597 KIKVDIN

-619 AMVSNT
+619 AMINNT

-630 KINTNKYKNYLVL
+630 KINTNKYKNYLIL

-650 GFSEDILKKAF
+650 GFSADILKKAF
-661 EPYVTT
+661 EPYVTS
-667 KSHGTGLGF
+667 KSHGTGLGLAIVKK
-676 IIEISHLFEN
+676 IIEEHEGTIAVENIKNGGANINIQLPISK
-686 SGIKITTNLLKG
+686 SK
-698 LPKIKVDANMMR
+698 
-710 QVLNRVLKLIRISI
+710 
-724 KIISSYPLKIMAQV
+724 
-738 FQKTY
+738 

>member
-1 MRYLIAIAALVGAL
+1 MRYLIAIATLVGAL

-30 SGSSYTIVLILSGFF
+30 SGSTYSIVLVLSGIF

-52 IANQIKKLFRNIK
+52 ISNQIKKLFGNIK

-123 QKALDIMLTDLE
+123 QKALDIMLSDLE

-141 ALSLSSLPATSQYAA
+141 ALTLSSMPSTSQYAA

-212 ITNKGLYL
+212 IKNKGLYL
-220 RVLAPINGTS
+220 RVLAPINGAA

-244 PNSLSTL
+244 PDSLSRL

-260 DYQKLSYSRDSLKL
+260 DYQKLSYSRHSLKV

-383 DAMEIKS
+383 DDMEIKS

-403 SKNKDQL
+403 SKNTDQL
-410 LTSISN
+410 ITSISN
-416 KNKLLKDFVVSI
+416 KNKLLKDFVESV
-428 QEEIKTSNRKMQPE
+428 QEEIKTSRSKKQFE
-442 IIKQFEIRYEKNN
+442 IIKQFEIKYEKNN
-455 QVLSLQITTLP
+455 QVLSLQITPLP
-466 QNKVNNYVL
+466 QNKANNYVL

-486 QRNAAWSEVA
+486 QRDAAWSEVA

-517 KHKLGSKLNKDDTEI
+517 KHKLGPKLNKDDTDV

-557 ARAPKLNLES
+557 ARSPRLNLEL

-574 IEISHLF
+574 KEISHLF
-581 ENSGIKITTNL
+581 ENSGITITTSL

-597 KIKVDAN
+597 KIKVDVN

-619 AMVSNT
+619 AMINNT

-630 KINTNKYKNYLVL
+630 KINTNKYKNYLTL

-650 GFSEDILKKAF
+650 GFSADILKKAF

-667 KSHGTGLGF
+667 KSHGTGLGLAIVKK
-676 IIEISHLFEN
+676 IIEEHEGTIVVENIKSGGANINIQLPISKN
-686 SGIKITTNLLKG
+686 K
-698 LPKIKVDANMMR
+698 
-710 QVLNRVLKLIRISI
+710 
-724 KIISSYPLKIMAQV
+724 
-738 FQKTY
+738 

>member
-1 MRYLIAIAALVGAL
+1 MRYLIAIASLVGAL

-30 SGSSYTIVLILSGFF
+30 SGNSYTIVLILSIVF
-45 ILSLIAI
+45 ILSLVAI
-52 IANQIKKLFRNIK
+52 IANQIKKLFGNIK
-65 KDVMGSRLSM
+65 KDVIGSRLSM
-75 RLVISFTLMAVIP
+75 RLVISFSLMAVIP

-141 ALSLSSLPATSQYAA
+141 ALTLSSMPATSQYGA
-156 LSDLREKTGVQ
+156 LSDLREKSGVQ

-196 IQLKQAENNIY
+196 IQLKQADNKVY

-220 RVLAPINGTS
+220 RVLAPINGTA

-244 PNSLSTL
+244 PDSLSTI
-251 AESVQDVFQ
+251 AESVQAVFQ
-260 DYQKLSYSRDSLKL
+260 DYQKLSYSRDSLKV

-403 SKNKDQL
+403 SKNKDKL
-410 LTSISN
+410 ITSISI
-416 KNKLLKDFVVSI
+416 KNKSLKDFVAGI
-428 QEEIKTSNRKMQPE
+428 QEEIKISDKKKKAE
-442 IIKQFEIRYEKNN
+442 IIKQFEIKYEKNN
-455 QVLSLQITTLP
+455 QVLLLQITPLP
-466 QNKVNNYVL
+466 QNKLNNYVL

-486 QRNAAWSEVA
+486 QRDAAWSEVA

-517 KHKLGSKLNKDDTEI
+517 KHKLEAKLNKDDTDV
-532 LDKAVSTIVNQVD
+532 LNKAVATIVNQVD

-557 ARAPKLNLES
+557 ARAPKLNLEL
-567 TDINETI
+567 TDINKFI
-574 IEISHLF
+574 KEISHLF
-581 ENSGIKITTNL
+581 ENSGIKISTKL
-592 LKGLP
+592 SKDLP
-597 KIKVDAN
+597 EIKVDVN

-619 AMVSNT
+619 AMTNNT
-625 KKPSI
+625 KNPI
-630 KINTNKYKNYLVL
+630 IQINTNKQKNYIAL

-650 GFSEDILKKAF
+650 GFSMDILKKAF

-667 KSHGTGLGF
+667 KSHGTGLGLAIVKK
-676 IIEISHLFEN
+676 IIEEHEGVITIENIKSGGAVINIQLPISKN
-686 SGIKITTNLLKG
+686 K
-698 LPKIKVDANMMR
+698 
-710 QVLNRVLKLIRISI
+710 
-724 KIISSYPLKIMAQV
+724 
-738 FQKTY
+738 

>member
-1 MRYLIAIAALVGAL
+1 MRYLIAITTLVGAS

-30 SGSSYTIVLILSGFF
+30 SGSSYTVVLILSGIF

-52 IANQIKKLFRNIK
+52 ITNQIKKLFGNIK

-135 LKAERM
+135 LKAGRM
-141 ALSLSSLPATSQYAA
+141 ALTLSSMPTTSQYAA

-212 ITNKGLYL
+212 IKNKGLYL
-220 RVLAPINGTS
+220 RVLAPINGAAI
-230 VSNERLIL
+230 SNERLIL

-244 PNSLSTL
+244 PDSLTTL

-260 DYQKLSYSRDSLKL
+260 DYQKLSYSRDSLKV

-383 DAMEIKS
+383 DDMEIKS
-390 FNIAASKILQVDL
+390 FNIAASKILQIDL
-403 SKNKDQL
+403 SKNTNQL
-410 LTSISN
+410 ITSISN
-416 KNKLLKDFVVSI
+416 KNKLLNDFVVSI
-428 QEEIKTSNRKMQPE
+428 QEEIKVARSKKHFE
-442 IIKQFEIRYEKNN
+442 IIKQFEIKYEKNN
-455 QVLSLQITTLP
+455 QVLSLQITPLP
-466 QNKVNNYVL
+466 QNKIKNYVL

-486 QRNAAWSEVA
+486 QRDAAWSEVA

-517 KHKLGSKLNKDDTEI
+517 KHKLGSKLNKEDTDI

-557 ARAPKLNLES
+557 ARAPKLSLEL

-574 IEISHLF
+574 KEISHLF
-581 ENSGIKITTNL
+581 ENSGIKITTTL

-597 KIKVDAN
+597 KIKVDVN

-619 AMVSNT
+619 AMINNT

-630 KINTNKYKNYLVL
+630 KINTNKYKNYLIL

-650 GFSEDILKKAF
+650 GFSADILKKAF
-661 EPYVTT
+661 EPYVTS
-667 KSHGTGLGF
+667 KSHGTGLGLAIVKK
-676 IIEISHLFEN
+676 IIEEHEGTIVVENVKNGGANINIQLPISK
-686 SGIKITTNLLKG
+686 SK
-698 LPKIKVDANMMR
+698 
-710 QVLNRVLKLIRISI
+710 
-724 KIISSYPLKIMAQV
+724 
-738 FQKTY
+738 

>member
-141 ALSLSSLPATSQYAA
+141 ALSLSSLPETSQYAA

-667 KSHGTGLGF
+667 KSHGTGLGLAIVKK
-676 IIEISHLFEN
+676 IIEEHEGIIVVENIKSGGAHINIQLPISK
-686 SGIKITTNLLKG
+686 SK
-698 LPKIKVDANMMR
+698 
-710 QVLNRVLKLIRISI
+710 
-724 KIISSYPLKIMAQV
+724 
-738 FQKTY
+738 

>member
-1 MRYLIAIAALVGAL
+1 MRYLIAIATLVGAS

-30 SGSSYTIVLILSGFF
+30 SGSSYTVVLILSGIF

-135 LKAERM
+135 LKAGRM
-141 ALSLSSLPATSQYAA
+141 ALTLSSMPTTSQYAA

-212 ITNKGLYL
+212 IKNKGLYL
-220 RVLAPINGTS
+220 RVLAPINGAAI
-230 VSNERLIL
+230 SNERLIL

-244 PNSLSTL
+244 PDSLTTL

-260 DYQKLSYSRDSLKL
+260 DYQKLSYSRDSLKV

-383 DAMEIKS
+383 DDMEIKS

-403 SKNKDQL
+403 SKNTNQL
-410 LTSISN
+410 ITSISN
-416 KNKLLKDFVVSI
+416 KNKLLNDFVTSI
-428 QEEIKTSNRKMQPE
+428 QEEIKAARSKKQFE
-442 IIKQFEIRYEKNN
+442 IIKQFEIKYEKNN
-455 QVLSLQITTLP
+455 QVLSLQITPLP
-466 QNKVNNYVL
+466 QNKVKNYVL

-486 QRNAAWSEVA
+486 QRDAAWSEVA

-517 KHKLGSKLNKDDTEI
+517 KHKLGSKLNKEDTDI

-557 ARAPKLNLES
+557 ARAPKLNLEL

-574 IEISHLF
+574 KEISHLF
-581 ENSGIKITTNL
+581 ENSGIKITTTL

-597 KIKVDAN
+597 KIKVDIN

-619 AMVSNT
+619 AMVNHT

-630 KINTNKYKNYLVL
+630 KINTNKYKNYLIL

-650 GFSEDILKKAF
+650 GFSLDILKKAF

-667 KSHGTGLGF
+667 KSHGTGLGLAIVKK
-676 IIEISHLFEN
+676 IIEEHEGTIVVENIKSGGANINIQLPISK
-686 SGIKITTNLLKG
+686 SK
-698 LPKIKVDANMMR
+698 
-710 QVLNRVLKLIRISI
+710 
-724 KIISSYPLKIMAQV
+724 
-738 FQKTY
+738 

>member
-667 KSHGTGLGF
+667 KSHGTGLGLAIVKK
-676 IIEISHLFEN
+676 IIEEHEGIIVVEN
-686 SGIKITTNLLKG
+686 IKSGGAHINIQ
-698 LPKIKVDANMMR
+698 LPIAKSK
-710 QVLNRVLKLIRISI
+710 
-724 KIISSYPLKIMAQV
+724 
-738 FQKTY
+738 

>member
-1 MRYLIAIAALVGAL
+1 MRYLIAIATLVGAS

-30 SGSSYTIVLILSGFF
+30 SGSSYTVVLILSGIF

-52 IANQIKKLFRNIK
+52 IANQIKKLFGNIK

-135 LKAERM
+135 LKAGRM
-141 ALSLSSLPATSQYAA
+141 ALTLSSMPTTSQYAA

-212 ITNKGLYL
+212 IKNKGLYL
-220 RVLAPINGTS
+220 RVLAPINGAAI
-230 VSNERLIL
+230 SNERLIL

-244 PNSLSTL
+244 PDSLTTL

-260 DYQKLSYSRDSLKL
+260 DYQKLSYSRDSLKV

-383 DAMEIKS
+383 DDMEIKS
-390 FNIAASKILQVDL
+390 FNIAASKILQIDL
-403 SKNKDQL
+403 SKNTNQL
-410 LTSISN
+410 ITSISN
-416 KNKLLKDFVVSI
+416 KNKLLNDFVVSI
-428 QEEIKTSNRKMQPE
+428 QEEIKAASSKKHFE
-442 IIKQFEIRYEKNN
+442 IIKQFEIKYEKNN
-455 QVLSLQITTLP
+455 QVLSLQITPLP
-466 QNKVNNYVL
+466 QNKVKNYVL

-486 QRNAAWSEVA
+486 QRDAAWSEVA

-517 KHKLGSKLNKDDTEI
+517 KHKLGSKLNKEDTDI

-557 ARAPKLNLES
+557 ARAPKLNLEL

-574 IEISHLF
+574 KEISHLF
-581 ENSGIKITTNL
+581 ENSGIKITTTL

-597 KIKVDAN
+597 KIKVDVN

-619 AMVSNT
+619 AMINNT

-630 KINTNKYKNYLVL
+630 KINTNKYKNYLIL

-650 GFSEDILKKAF
+650 GFSADILKKAF

-667 KSHGTGLGF
+667 KSHGTGLGLAIVKK
-676 IIEISHLFEN
+676 IIEEHEGTIVVENIKNGGANINIQLPISK
-686 SGIKITTNLLKG
+686 SK
-698 LPKIKVDANMMR
+698 
-710 QVLNRVLKLIRISI
+710 
-724 KIISSYPLKIMAQV
+724 
-738 FQKTY
+738 

>member
-1 MRYLIAIAALVGAL
+1 MRYLIAIATLVGAS

-30 SGSSYTIVLILSGFF
+30 SGSSYTVVLILSGIF

-141 ALSLSSLPATSQYAA
+141 AFLLSSLPETSQYAA

-532 LDKAVSTIVNQVD
+532 LEKAVSTIVNQVD

-643 SIEDNGP
+643 SVEDNGP

-667 KSHGTGLGF
+667 KSHGTGLGLAIVKK
-676 IIEISHLFEN
+676 IIEEHEGIIVVENIKSGGAHINIQLPISK
-686 SGIKITTNLLKG
+686 SK
-698 LPKIKVDANMMR
+698 
-710 QVLNRVLKLIRISI
+710 
-724 KIISSYPLKIMAQV
+724 
-738 FQKTY
+738 

>member
-1 MRYLIAIAALVGAL
+1 MRYLITIATLVGAS

-30 SGSSYTIVLILSGFF
+30 SGSSYTVVLILSGIF

-135 LKAERM
+135 LKAGRM
-141 ALSLSSLPATSQYAA
+141 ALTLSSMPTTSQYAA

-212 ITNKGLYL
+212 IKNKGLYL
-220 RVLAPINGTS
+220 RVLAPINGAAI
-230 VSNERLIL
+230 SNERLIL

-244 PNSLSTL
+244 PDSLTTL

-260 DYQKLSYSRDSLKL
+260 DYQKLSYSRDSLKV

-383 DAMEIKS
+383 DDMEIKS

-403 SKNKDQL
+403 SKNTNQL
-410 LTSISN
+410 ITSISN
-416 KNKLLKDFVVSI
+416 KNKLLNNFVVSI
-428 QEEIKTSNRKMQPE
+428 QEEIKVASSKKQFE
-442 IIKQFEIRYEKNN
+442 IIKQFEIKYEKNN
-455 QVLSLQITTLP
+455 QVLSLQITPLP
-466 QNKVNNYVL
+466 QNKVKNYVL

-486 QRNAAWSEVA
+486 QRDAAWSEVA

-517 KHKLGSKLNKDDTEI
+517 KHKLGSKLNKEDTDI

-557 ARAPKLNLES
+557 ARAPKLNLEL

-574 IEISHLF
+574 KEISHLF
-581 ENSGIKITTNL
+581 ENSGIKITTTL

-597 KIKVDAN
+597 KIKVDIN
-604 MMRQVLINL
+604 MIRQVLINL

-619 AMVSNT
+619 AMVNHT

-630 KINTNKYKNYLVL
+630 KINTNKYKNYLIL

-650 GFSEDILKKAF
+650 GFSLDILKKAF

-667 KSHGTGLGF
+667 KSHGTGLGLAIVKK
-676 IIEISHLFEN
+676 IIEEHEGTIVVENIKSGGANINIQLPISK
-686 SGIKITTNLLKG
+686 SK
-698 LPKIKVDANMMR
+698 
-710 QVLNRVLKLIRISI
+710 
-724 KIISSYPLKIMAQV
+724 
-738 FQKTY
+738 

>member
-1 MRYLIAIAALVGAL
+1 MRYLIAIAGLVGAL

-30 SGSSYTIVLILSGFF
+30 SGNSYTFVLILSGVF

-65 KDVMGSRLSM
+65 KDVIGSRLSM

-141 ALSLSSLPATSQYAA
+141 ALTLSSMPTTSQYGA
-156 LSDLREKTGVQ
+156 LSDLREKSGVQ

-220 RVLAPINGTS
+220 RVLAPINEAS
-230 VSNERLIL
+230 VSNEKLIL

-244 PNSLSTL
+244 PDSLSTI
-251 AESVQDVFQ
+251 AESVQTVFQ
-260 DYQKLSYSRDSLKL
+260 DYHKLSFSRDSLKV

-339 FNSMTRQLDQ
+339 FNSMTKQLDQ

-374 LSSGVIVIN
+374 LSSGVIVID

-390 FNIAASKILQVDL
+390 FNIAATKILQVDL
-403 SKNKDQL
+403 SKNKDKL
-410 LTSISN
+410 LTSISK
-416 KNKLLKDFVVSI
+416 KNKLLTDFIRGI
-428 QEEIKTSNRKMQPE
+428 QEEIYAFGRKKQTE
-442 IIKQFEIRYEKNN
+442 VIKEFEIKYENNN
-455 QVLSLQITTLP
+455 QVLLLQITPLP
-466 QNKVNNYVL
+466 QNKLNNYVL

-486 QRNAAWSEVA
+486 QRDAAWSEVA

-517 KHKLGSKLNKDDTEI
+517 KHKLGAKLNKDDTDI
-532 LDKAVSTIVNQVD
+532 LNKAVATIVNQVD

-557 ARAPKLNLES
+557 ARAPKLNLEL
-567 TDINETI
+567 TDINKFI
-574 IEISHLF
+574 KEISHLF
-581 ENSGIKITTNL
+581 ENSGIKIVTKL
-592 LKGLP
+592 SKDLP
-597 KIKVDAN
+597 EIRVDVN

-619 AMVSNT
+619 AMMNNT
-625 KKPSI
+625 KKQI
-630 KINTNKYKNYLVL
+630 IQINTNKLKNHIIL

-650 GFSEDILKKAF
+650 GFSADILKKAF

-667 KSHGTGLGF
+667 KSHGTGLGLAIVKK
-676 IIEISHLFEN
+676 IIEEHEGAIAIENIKN
-686 SGIKITTNLLKG
+686 SGALIKIQ
-698 LPKIKVDANMMR
+698 LP
-710 QVLNRVLKLIRISI
+710 IS
-724 KIISSYPLKIMAQV
+724 KSK
-738 FQKTY
+738 

>member
-1 MRYLIAIAALVGAL
+1 MRYLIAIATLVGAS

-30 SGSSYTIVLILSGFF
+30 SGSSYTVVLILSGIF

-135 LKAERM
+135 LKAGRM
-141 ALSLSSLPATSQYAA
+141 ALTLSSMPTTSQYAA

-212 ITNKGLYL
+212 IKNKGLYL
-220 RVLAPINGTS
+220 RVLAPINGAAI
-230 VSNERLIL
+230 SNERLIL

-244 PNSLSTL
+244 PDSLTTL

-260 DYQKLSYSRDSLKL
+260 DYQKLSYSRDSLKV

-349 ATQTSENN
+349 ATQTSDNN

-383 DAMEIKS
+383 DDMEIKS

-403 SKNKDQL
+403 SKNTNQL
-410 LTSISN
+410 ITSISN
-416 KNKLLKDFVVSI
+416 KNKLLNDFVTSI
-428 QEEIKTSNRKMQPE
+428 QEEIKAASSKKQFE
-442 IIKQFEIRYEKNN
+442 IIKQFEIKYEKNN
-455 QVLSLQITTLP
+455 QVLSLQITPLP
-466 QNKVNNYVL
+466 QNKVKNYVL

-486 QRNAAWSEVA
+486 QRDAAWSEVA

-517 KHKLGSKLNKDDTEI
+517 KHKLGSKLNKEDTDI

-557 ARAPKLNLES
+557 ARAPKLNLEL
-567 TDINETI
+567 TDINEAI
-574 IEISHLF
+574 KEISHLF
-581 ENSGIKITTNL
+581 ENSGIKITTTL

-597 KIKVDAN
+597 KIKVDIN

-619 AMVSNT
+619 AMINNT

-630 KINTNKYKNYLVL
+630 KINTNKYKNYLIL
-643 SIEDNGP
+643 SILDNGP
-650 GFSEDILKKAF
+650 GFSADILKKAF

-667 KSHGTGLGF
+667 KSHGTGLGLAIVKK
-676 IIEISHLFEN
+676 IIEEHEGTIAIENIKSGGANINIQLPISK
-686 SGIKITTNLLKG
+686 SK
-698 LPKIKVDANMMR
+698 
-710 QVLNRVLKLIRISI
+710 
-724 KIISSYPLKIMAQV
+724 
-738 FQKTY
+738 

>member
-30 SGSSYTIVLILSGFF
+30 SGSSYTIVLILSSFF

-52 IANQIKKLFRNIK
+52 IANQIKKLFGNIK

-135 LKAERM
+135 LKAGRM
-141 ALSLSSLPATSQYAA
+141 ALTLSSMPTTSQYAA
-156 LSDLREKTGVQ
+156 LSDLREKTDVQ

-251 AESVQDVFQ
+251 AASVQDVFQ

-442 IIKQFEIRYEKNN
+442 IIKQFEVRYEKNN

-517 KHKLGSKLNKDDTEI
+517 KHKLGSKLNKDDTDI

-592 LKGLP
+592 LKRLP

-613 IQNAQD
+613 IQNSQD
-619 AMVSNT
+619 AMVNNT

-630 KINTNKYKNYLVL
+630 KINTNKYKSYLIL

-667 KSHGTGLGF
+667 KSHGTGLGLAIVKK
-676 IIEISHLFEN
+676 IIEEHEGTIIIENIKSGGAHINIQLPIS
-686 SGIKITTNLLKG
+686 K
-698 LPKIKVDANMMR
+698 
-710 QVLNRVLKLIRISI
+710 SI
-724 KIISSYPLKIMAQV
+724 
-738 FQKTY
+738 

>member
-1 MRYLIAIAALVGAL
+1 MRYLIAIATLVGAS

-30 SGSSYTIVLILSGFF
+30 SGSSYTVVLILSGIF

-135 LKAERM
+135 LKAGRM
-141 ALSLSSLPATSQYAA
+141 ALTLSSMPTTSQYAA

-212 ITNKGLYL
+212 IKNKGLYL
-220 RVLAPINGTS
+220 RVLAPINGAAI
-230 VSNERLIL
+230 SNERLIL

-244 PNSLSTL
+244 PDSLTTL

-260 DYQKLSYSRDSLKL
+260 DYQKLSYSRDSLKV

-349 ATQTSENN
+349 ATQTSANN

-383 DAMEIKS
+383 DDMEIKS
-390 FNIAASKILQVDL
+390 FNIAASKILQIDL
-403 SKNKDQL
+403 SKNTNQL
-410 LTSISN
+410 ITSISN
-416 KNKLLKDFVVSI
+416 KNKLLNDFVVSI
-428 QEEIKTSNRKMQPE
+428 QEEIKVARSKKHFE
-442 IIKQFEIRYEKNN
+442 IIKQFEIKYEKNN
-455 QVLSLQITTLP
+455 QVLSLQITPLP
-466 QNKVNNYVL
+466 QNKVKNYVL

-486 QRNAAWSEVA
+486 QRDAAWSEVA

-517 KHKLGSKLNKDDTEI
+517 KHKLGSKLNKEDTDI

-557 ARAPKLNLES
+557 ARAPKLNLEL

-574 IEISHLF
+574 KEISHLF
-581 ENSGIKITTNL
+581 ENSGIKITTTL

-597 KIKVDAN
+597 KIKVDVN

-619 AMVSNT
+619 AMINNT

-630 KINTNKYKNYLVL
+630 KINTNKYKNYLIL

-650 GFSEDILKKAF
+650 GFSADILKKAF
-661 EPYVTT
+661 EPYVTS
-667 KSHGTGLGF
+667 KSHGTGLGLAIVKK
-676 IIEISHLFEN
+676 IIEEHEGTIVVENIKNGGANINIQLPISK
-686 SGIKITTNLLKG
+686 SK
-698 LPKIKVDANMMR
+698 
-710 QVLNRVLKLIRISI
+710 
-724 KIISSYPLKIMAQV
+724 
-738 FQKTY
+738 

>member
-1 MRYLIAIAALVGAL
+1 MRYLIAIATLVGAS

-30 SGSSYTIVLILSGFF
+30 SGSSYTVVLILSGIF

-135 LKAERM
+135 LKAGRM
-141 ALSLSSLPATSQYAA
+141 ALTLSSMPTTSQYAA

-212 ITNKGLYL
+212 IKNKGLYL
-220 RVLAPINGTS
+220 RVLAPINGAAI
-230 VSNERLIL
+230 SNERLIL

-244 PNSLSTL
+244 PDSLTTL

-260 DYQKLSYSRDSLKL
+260 DYQKLSYSRDSLKV

-383 DAMEIKS
+383 DDMEIKS

-403 SKNKDQL
+403 SKNTNQL
-410 LTSISN
+410 ITSISN
-416 KNKLLKDFVVSI
+416 KNKLLNDFVASI
-428 QEEIKTSNRKMQPE
+428 QEEIKAASSKKQFE
-442 IIKQFEIRYEKNN
+442 IIKQFEIKYEKNN
-455 QVLSLQITTLP
+455 QVLSLQITPLP
-466 QNKVNNYVL
+466 QNKVKNYVL

-486 QRNAAWSEVA
+486 QRDAAWSEVA

-517 KHKLGSKLNKDDTEI
+517 KHKLGSKLNKEDTDI

-557 ARAPKLNLES
+557 ARAPKLNLEL

-574 IEISHLF
+574 KEISHLF
-581 ENSGIKITTNL
+581 ENSGIKITTTL

-597 KIKVDAN
+597 KIKVDIN

-619 AMVSNT
+619 AMVNHT

-630 KINTNKYKNYLVL
+630 KINTNKYKNYLIL

-650 GFSEDILKKAF
+650 GFSLDILKKAF

-667 KSHGTGLGF
+667 KSHGTGLGLAIVKK
-676 IIEISHLFEN
+676 IIEEHEGTIVVENIKSGGANINIQLPISK
-686 SGIKITTNLLKG
+686 SK
-698 LPKIKVDANMMR
+698 
-710 QVLNRVLKLIRISI
+710 
-724 KIISSYPLKIMAQV
+724 
-738 FQKTY
+738 

>member
-1 MRYLIAIAALVGAL
+1 MRYLIAIATLVGAS

-30 SGSSYTIVLILSGFF
+30 SGSSYTVVLILSGIF
-45 ILSLIAI
+45 ILTLIAI

-135 LKAERM
+135 LKAGRM
-141 ALSLSSLPATSQYAA
+141 ALTLSSMPTTSQYAA

-212 ITNKGLYL
+212 IKNKGLYL
-220 RVLAPINGTS
+220 RVLAPINGAAI
-230 VSNERLIL
+230 SNERLIL

-244 PNSLSTL
+244 PDSLTTL

-260 DYQKLSYSRDSLKL
+260 DYQKLSYSRDSLKV

-383 DAMEIKS
+383 DDMEIKS

-403 SKNKDQL
+403 SKNTNQL
-410 LTSISN
+410 ITSISN
-416 KNKLLKDFVVSI
+416 KNKLLNNFVMSI
-428 QEEIKTSNRKMQPE
+428 QEEIKAASSKKQFE
-442 IIKQFEIRYEKNN
+442 IIKQFEIKYEKNN
-455 QVLSLQITTLP
+455 QVLSLQITPLP
-466 QNKVNNYVL
+466 QNKVKNYVL

-486 QRNAAWSEVA
+486 QRDAAWSEVA

-517 KHKLGSKLNKDDTEI
+517 KHKLGSKLNKEDTDI

-557 ARAPKLNLES
+557 ARAPKLNLEL

-574 IEISHLF
+574 KEISHLF
-581 ENSGIKITTNL
+581 ENSGIKITTTL

-597 KIKVDAN
+597 KIKADIN

-619 AMVSNT
+619 AMVNHT

-630 KINTNKYKNYLVL
+630 KINTNKYKNYLIL

-650 GFSEDILKKAF
+650 GFSLDILKKAF
-661 EPYVTT
+661 EPYVTS
-667 KSHGTGLGF
+667 KSHGTGLGLAIVKK
-676 IIEISHLFEN
+676 IIEEHEGTIVVENIKSGGANINIQLPISK
-686 SGIKITTNLLKG
+686 SK
-698 LPKIKVDANMMR
+698 
-710 QVLNRVLKLIRISI
+710 
-724 KIISSYPLKIMAQV
+724 
-738 FQKTY
+738 

>member
-557 ARAPKLNLES
+557 ARAPKLNLEL

-574 IEISHLF
+574 IEICHLF

-667 KSHGTGLGF
+667 KSHGTGLGLAIVKK
-676 IIEISHLFEN
+676 IIEEHEGIIVVEN
-686 SGIKITTNLLKG
+686 IKSGGAHINIQ
-698 LPKIKVDANMMR
+698 LPLSKSK
-710 QVLNRVLKLIRISI
+710 
-724 KIISSYPLKIMAQV
+724 
-738 FQKTY
+738 